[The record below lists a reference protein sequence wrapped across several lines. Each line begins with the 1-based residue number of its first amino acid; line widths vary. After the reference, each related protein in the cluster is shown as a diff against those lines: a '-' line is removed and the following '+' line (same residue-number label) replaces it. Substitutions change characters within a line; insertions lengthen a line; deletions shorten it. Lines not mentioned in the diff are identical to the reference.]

1 MSDVERQRVVYSGDV
16 QGVGFR
22 YTAREL
28 ARAAGLAGYV
38 QNLIDGRVELVV
50 EGPPS
55 VIREVLGSL
64 DSEMA
69 GHIDETTVEPEPP
82 RGTTGFDI
90 RF

>member
-1 MSDVERQRVVYSGDV
+1 VSDVERHRVLYSGDV

-28 ARAAGLAGYV
+28 ARAAGLVGYV
-38 QNLIDGRVELVV
+38 RNLTDGRVELVL

-55 VIREVLGSL
+55 AIRGVMASL
-64 DSEMA
+64 EAEMA

-82 RGTTGFDI
+82 TGASGFEI